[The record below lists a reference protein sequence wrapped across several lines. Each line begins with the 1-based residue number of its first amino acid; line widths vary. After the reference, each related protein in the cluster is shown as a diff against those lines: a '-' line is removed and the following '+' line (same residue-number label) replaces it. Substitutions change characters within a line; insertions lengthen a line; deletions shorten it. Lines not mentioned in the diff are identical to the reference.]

1 MSQQRF
7 LLVEA
12 GPQDQ
17 AAVIIEDVQQRWL
30 PILAGQPP
38 VRRSVILPELAYFLG
53 LPTPDGL
60 AFGFGFFSGQR
71 VSQSETAHGGP
82 SGFESKAAQQFR
94 SDGTVRA
101 AMLEQ
106 VACGGFDF
114 LGPGRTTIA
123 AGEAWIPAVS
133 FALGYGFKI
142 RMIQF
147 VETARAQVQFGRPFQ
162 CFDVARAKAREDVT
176 NEWRAEAL

>member
-1 MSQQRF
+1 MARKRVPH
-7 LLVEA
+7 LLER
-12 GPQDQ
+12 D
-17 AAVIIEDVQQRWL
+17 RHSL
-30 PILAGQPP
+30 RILAKGTRLFALGCG
-38 VRRSVILPELAYFLG
+38 VAG

-71 VSQSETAHGGP
+71 VSQSETAHGGS

-94 SDGTVRA
+94 SDGAVRA

-123 AGEAWIPAVS
+123 AGEAGIPAVS

-142 RMIQF
+142 RMIQL